1 MPARTLI
8 RPAILALCL
17 AGMAAPAAAAQN
29 ADICLVTAERIS
41 TGETL
46 GDEEK
51 TKAHEACL
59 RALSDTASVIQKY
72 QFQEADFEIMGT
84 RPKN

>member
-1 MPARTLI
+1 MLARTLCRSAVI
-8 RPAILALCL
+8 GLFVASM
-17 AGMAAPAAAAQN
+17 AGPAAAQN
-29 ADICLVTAERIS
+29 ADICLVAADRVS

-59 RALSDTASVIQKY
+59 RALSETASVIQKY

-84 RPKN
+84 RPNN